1 MSMPDL
7 IAFGFSPEH
16 QALHETVSRYSR
28 DELLPLAER
37 MDLDDWFPEEQMR
50 SLAGVGLLATTA
62 AEEDGGQGLDFL
74 GQCIV
79 AEAMAYWNHAFTA
92 SWMSSENVCLHNI
105 VRNGSPEQRKRFL
118 PRFASGEWIGA
129 LGLTEAGAGSDALGG
144 MRTTATRKGESYVL
158 NGRKMFITNATVADA
173 VLVYARTD
181 PEQGNRGV
189 SAFLVERAESPF
201 ECVQELDKMGWRG
214 SPTGELLFDECEVP
228 AENLIGPVNGGA
240 EVAMSG
246 LNLERI
252 IMSFYNIAVAQRA
265 LDISLS
271 YAKDREQFGQP
282 IGQFQLVQG
291 MLADMFT
298 ELEAARAFTYQ
309 VGRELAGQAP
319 GGGSAGGGH
328 KRAAAAILQSARMT
342 NRVLDRGVQIHGGT
356 GFMRESEINRLY
368 RCGKLLEI
376 GAGTNQ
382 IRQVIIA
389 RELLK

>member
-1 MSMPDL
+1 MLDL
-7 IAFGFSPEH
+7 TAFGFSSEY
-16 QALHETVSRYSR
+16 QTLFATVDHYSR
-28 DELLPLAER
+28 EELFPLSER
-37 MDLDDWFPEEQMR
+37 MDREDWFPEEQLR
-50 SLAGVGLLATTA
+50 ALAGVGLLGTTA
-62 AEEDGGQGLDFL
+62 AEEDGGAGLDFL
-74 GQCIV
+74 GQCVV
-79 AEAMAYWNHAFTA
+79 AEAMGYWNHAFTA

-118 PRFASGEWIGA
+118 PRFARGEWIGA
-129 LGLTEAGAGSDALGG
+129 LGLTETGAGSDALGG
-144 MRTTATRKGESYVL
+144 MRTTAIRKGDRYVL
-158 NGRKMFITNATVADA
+158 NGRKMFITNAPVADA

-181 PEQGNRGV
+181 PDQGNRGI
-189 SAFLVERAESPF
+189 SAFLVEKAQSPF
-201 ECVQELDKMGWRG
+201 ECVQEFDKMGWRG
-214 SPTGELLFDECEVP
+214 SPTGELLFENCEVP
-228 AENLIGPVNGGA
+228 AENRIGPENGGA

-252 IMSFYNIAVAQRA
+252 IMSFYNLAVAQRA
-265 LDISLS
+265 LDLS
-271 YAKDREQFGQP
+271 VDYAKTREQFGQP

-309 VGRELAGQAP
+309 VGRELAREAP
-319 GGGSAGGGH
+319 GGAGAGDH
-328 KRAAAAILQSARMT
+328 KRAAAAMLQSARMA
-342 NRVLDRGVQIHGGT
+342 NRVFDHGVQIHGGT

-382 IRQVIIA
+382 IRQLIIA